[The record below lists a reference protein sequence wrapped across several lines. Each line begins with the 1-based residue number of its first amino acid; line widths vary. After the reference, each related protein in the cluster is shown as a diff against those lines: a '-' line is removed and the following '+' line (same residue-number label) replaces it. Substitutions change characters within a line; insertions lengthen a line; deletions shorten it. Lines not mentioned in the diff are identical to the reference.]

1 METKF
6 TATRNPSLN
15 LNAARTRARL
25 ARQLAFTSGRTA
37 TQFTAGSSLYN
48 SLWSPVRLD
57 LLKTPLT
64 RYRE

>member
-6 TATRNPSLN
+6 TTRHPSLK
-15 LNAARTRARL
+15 LGTARTHARL
-25 ARQLAFTSGRTA
+25 SRQLAFTSGRTA
-37 TQFTAGSSLYN
+37 TQFATASSLYD

>member
-6 TATRNPSLN
+6 NPVGGSGLN
-15 LNAARTRARL
+15 LNTARTRARL
-25 ARQLAFTSGRTA
+25 ARQLAFTSGRSA
-37 TQFTAGSSLYN
+37 TQLSTSSSLYD